1 SCTGRCG
8 QNLNSAYTCQCN
20 SHCVS
25 YGDCC
30 HDYAAKCLGETC
42 EGRCDANHDST
53 KSCQCNSHC
62 KTYND
67 CCPDY
72 DQLCGSTDNRITRIT
87 VNYQGKTTTSGTSD
101 AASSKFFTSVD
112 ETVFLNQTKTYYKFI
127 ALLNNYNPY
136 IGQSEYISAEEQAE
150 INSFLDAVMQTEVM
164 SLAYDYLLTND
175 SSGFEH
181 VLVGEQKS
189 TVSGFHN
196 WIQFYIEEKNNRL
209 NYYGY
214 ISSKEP
220 DVIAAKFEWNGK
232 MKTKGSFFIGVS
244 PEFDIAIYT
253 LCAMTNPNSI
263 CSFMIQGQT
272 ILIQTWDINHK
283 SGLQIDSAYPIL

>member
-1 SCTGRCG
+1 MW
-8 QNLNSAYTCQCN
+8 NA
-20 SHCVS
+20 
-25 YGDCC
+25 
-30 HDYAAKCLGETC
+30 
-42 EGRCDANHDST
+42 
-53 KSCQCNSHC
+53 
-62 KTYND
+62 
-67 CCPDY
+67 
-72 DQLCGSTDNRITRIT
+72 DNRITRIT

-112 ETVFLNQTKTYYKFI
+112 ETVFLNQTNTYYKFI

-164 SLAYDYLLTND
+164 SLAYDYLLTNGYTSSKTDFQDQLMELWFNLYSRSSSSSVLD

-220 DVIAAKFEWNGK
+220 DIIAAKFEWNGK

-244 PEFDIAIYT
+244 PEFDMAIYT
-253 LCAMTNPNSI
+253 LCAMTHPNSI
-263 CSFMIQGQT
+263 CSFTIQGQT
-272 ILIQTWDINHK
+272 IQIQTWDINHK
-283 SGLQIDSAYPIL
+283 SGLQIGSAYPIL